1 MCKGA
6 SVADYFQFMVAY
18 RTRMIQG
25 PYFKAVIDPVKIESF
40 AGPRVYPIP
49 IQVARIHPIG
59 VEHKLA
65 EPGQLFL
72 PPGDRYLTVTS
83 RAATS
88 HGPETLDTLE
98 NEIDKIVTQMSTL
111 LQPQM
116 FMEEVYRGTLLS
128 PTKFI
133 INASIRPSELTEV
146 SQPWLQSSLSDIK
159 ATLTPGSDL
168 ERRYSLMSRFY
179 ARSLAYAHSEEHF
192 LLLWT
197 TLEIFPMQATSNI
210 RPLVLKLADI
220 LGRTEDDIRQHLHV
234 GLLYGWRG
242 KLVHDGTLPPIRGRA
257 ELFRRL
263 ELIVHSVIRSMC
275 GLPYNGSLDRYWTDD
290 HEELPRLE

>member
-1 MCKGA
+1 
-6 SVADYFQFMVAY
+6 VADYFQFMAAY

-25 PYFKAVIDPVKIESF
+25 PSFKVVIDPVKIESF
-40 AGPRVYPIP
+40 VGPRTYPIP

-59 VEHKLA
+59 VAHSLA

-83 RAATS
+83 RAFTS
-88 HGPETLDTLE
+88 SGPGTLDTLE
-98 NEIDKIVTQMSTL
+98 NEVDKILTQMSTL

-133 INASIRPSELTEV
+133 FNGNIRPAELTEV
-146 SQPWLQSSLSDIK
+146 TQSWLQSSLSDIK
-159 ATLTPGSDL
+159 ATLTPGSDT

-179 ARSLAYAHSEEHF
+179 SRSLAYALSEEHF

-197 TLEIFPMQATSNI
+197 TLEIYPMCDMTNI
-210 RPLVLKLADI
+210 RPLVMKLAKI
-220 LGRTEDDIRQHLHV
+220 LGRTEDDIRQYLQI
-234 GLLYGWRG
+234 GQLYRWRG
-242 KLVHDGTLPPIRGRA
+242 KLVHEGILPPIGGRA

-263 ELIVHSVIRSMC
+263 EFIVHTVMRDMC
-275 GLPYNGSLDRYWTDD
+275 GLPYNGSLDRYWTAD